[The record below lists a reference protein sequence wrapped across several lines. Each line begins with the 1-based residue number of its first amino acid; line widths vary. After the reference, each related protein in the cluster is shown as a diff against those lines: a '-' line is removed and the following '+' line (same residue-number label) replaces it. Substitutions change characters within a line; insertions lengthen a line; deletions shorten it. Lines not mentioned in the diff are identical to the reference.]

1 MIVRVNLDDILSG
14 KRQIAVP
21 KQVDPKRSA
30 VSFATINP
38 WFKLH
43 RYRGC
48 DPAWFECWKRTI
60 PRFCKCQEGFS
71 EIEKR
76 LPADFSS
83 PDAFFLRG
91 VEWHNEV
98 NAKLDGVKKRYPQV
112 SIDEAKRLWRSDF
125 ALWQPVMFG
134 GLERWSISISSKL
147 SSFGTIV
154 DGKIGDHRLA
164 ESLFA
169 VSPSVR
175 LVDACKHGTPIIMSC
190 VKDAKPILDA
200 DVTLLAHGYCD
211 WTRQWV
217 ESSHAACRRLVG
229 VSQVVAK
236 NVSEWTGRHCDVIEN
251 GIDSDRIISTM
262 DKQSSRQRLG
272 IPADAFVVG
281 YTGRLAKEKQIQKL
295 VSAIE
300 RMDNTYLLLCGWQ
313 TEFSRKLDLSKIK
326 DRCIAIPPIDQIGD
340 VLVAMDC
347 FASLPTTEG
356 FGLSVMEA
364 MQFGLPVV
372 STRKGVI
379 EDLSNKHGEF
389 GPSILQDHFSTAD
402 LIRAIEQARKV
413 SVDLSF
419 YTADAMANR
428 WKTYLGRECNV
439 LEPEKDKS

>member
-1 MIVRVNLDDILSG
+1 MIVRVNLDEIIGNRRLATIP
-14 KRQIAVP
+14 KR
-21 KQVDPKRSA
+21 VDPKRTA

-98 NAKLDGVKKRYPQV
+98 NAKLDGEKKRYPQV
-112 SIDEAKRLWRSDF
+112 SIEEAKRLWRSDF

-134 GLERWSISISSKL
+134 GLERWSISISSRLK
-147 SSFGTIV
+147 SFGTIV
-154 DGKIGDHRLA
+154 DGKIGDQRLA
-164 ESLFA
+164 ESLFE
-169 VSPSVR
+169 VSPSVK
-175 LVDACKHGTPIIMSC
+175 LVDACKHGIPIIMSC
-190 VKDAKPILDA
+190 VKHAKPILDA

-236 NVSEWTGRHCDVIEN
+236 HVSEWTGRNCDIIEN
-251 GIDSDRIISTM
+251 GIDIDRIATNL
-262 DKQSSRQRLG
+262 DKQTSRSLLG
-272 IPADAFVVG
+272 VPKDAFVVG
-281 YTGRLAKEKQIQKL
+281 YTGRFAKEKQIEKL
-295 VSAIE
+295 ISAVE
-300 RMDNTYLLLCGWQ
+300 QRSDWYLFLCGWH
-313 TEFSRKLDLSKIK
+313 TEFSKKLDLSRILN
-326 DRCIAIPPIDQIGD
+326 RCMIIPSVDQIGD
-340 VLVAMDC
+340 VLAAMDC
-347 FASLPTTEG
+347 FVSLPTTEG

-372 STRKGVI
+372 STRKGVV

-389 GPSILQDHFSTAD
+389 GPSILQDDFSTVD
-402 LIRAIEQARKV
+402 LIGAIEQARKV

-419 YTADAMANR
+419 YTADAMADR

-439 LEPEKDKS
+439 LESQEDKS